1 MPCITMELLKDLYT
15 QYYGVQPTSVQPLTA
30 AGSGRRYYRLQAGG
44 SALVGVV
51 GESVEENSA
60 FIALSHH
67 LYNAGIPVP
76 RVVAASDDRLRYLQ
90 TDLGNTSLYDALAAC
105 RKSGEWDDAAY
116 NMLADTMRTLA
127 RTQVEGDRGLDYSVC
142 YPTAS
147 FDERAIM
154 YDLNYFKY
162 CFLKAVGVTFHEN
175 KLQDDMELMASHL
188 LTAEP
193 KGLLY
198 RDFQSRNVM
207 VAEGKPYFI
216 DFQGAR
222 YGAVHYDVASFL
234 WQARAQYPAELRQ
247 RLVDEYI
254 KALQSYY
261 PNIDIEHFK
270 DTLNLYVLFRTL
282 QVLGAYGFR
291 GYFERKELFLQSIPQ
306 AIDNLRELLAQ
317 GIASPYPHLQATLQ
331 AVCDLPC
338 FQPADTRT
346 HLRVTVYSFSYK
358 KGLPGDDSG
367 NGGGYIFDC
376 RATHNPGRYEEYKQ
390 LTGLDTPVIEFLEKD
405 GEILTFLDHAYA
417 LVDNSVER
425 YLERGFTNLQ
435 VSFGCTGG
443 QHRSVYSA
451 QAMAEHLH
459 QKYNVEVLLI
469 HRERNITQLFTAR

>member
-1 MPCITMELLKDLYT
+1 MEQLKDLYT
-15 QYYGVQPTSVQPLTA
+15 QHYGVQPTSVQPLTA

-44 SALVGVV
+44 TALVGVV
-51 GESVEENSA
+51 GESEEENRA
-60 FIALSHH
+60 FITLSHH
-67 LYNAGIPVP
+67 LASVGIPVP
-76 RVVAASDDRLRYLQ
+76 RVVAVSDDRLRYLQ

-105 RKSGEWDDAAY
+105 RKSGEWDDTAH
-116 NMLADTMRTLA
+116 NLLADTMRTLA

-175 KLQDDMELMASHL
+175 KLQDDLELMTTHL

-207 VAEGKPYFI
+207 VVEGKPYFI

-234 WQARAQYPAELRQ
+234 WQARAQYPVGLRQ

-254 KALQSYY
+254 KALKSYY

-331 AVCDLPC
+331 AVCDLPR

-346 HLRVTVYSFSYK
+346 HLRVTVYSFSFK
-358 KGLPGDDSG
+358 KGLPTDDSG

-376 RATHNPGRYEEYKQ
+376 RATHNPGKYDEYKQ
-390 LTGLDTPVIEFLEKD
+390 LTGLDAPVKEFLEKD
-405 GEILTFLDHAYA
+405 GEILSFLDHAYA
-417 LVDNSVER
+417 LVDSSVER

-451 QAMAEHLH
+451 QAMAEHLQ

>member
-1 MPCITMELLKDLYT
+1 MQQLKDLYT
-15 QYYGVQPTSVQPLTA
+15 QYYGVQPTNVQPLAA

-44 SALVGVV
+44 TSLVGVV
-51 GESVEENSA
+51 GESAEENRA
-60 FIALSHH
+60 FITLSHH
-67 LYNAGIPVP
+67 LAEKGIPVP
-76 RVVAASDDRLRYLQ
+76 RVVAVSDDMLRYLQ
-90 TDLGNTSLYDALAAC
+90 TDLGNTSLYDALAPC
-105 RKSGEWDDAAY
+105 RKSGEWDTASVE
-116 NMLADTMRTLA
+116 LLGETMRTLA
-127 RTQVEGDRGLDYSVC
+127 RTQVEGDRNMDYSAC
-142 YPTAS
+142 YPSPA
-147 FDERAIM
+147 FDERTVM

-162 CFLKAVGVTFHEN
+162 CFLKATGVTFHEN
-175 KLQDDMELMASHL
+175 LLQDDMESMASHL

-207 VAEGKPYFI
+207 VCDGKPYFI

-234 WQARAQYPAELRQ
+234 WQARAQYPTALRQ
-247 RLVDEYI
+247 QLVEEYLQ
-254 KALQSYY
+254 ALRCYH
-261 PNIDIEHFK
+261 PDIDTSAFTH
-270 DTLNLYVLFRTL
+270 TLNLYVLFRTL

-306 AIDNLRELLAQ
+306 AIENLRELLAI
-317 GIASPYPHLQATLQ
+317 GVAKAYPHLQATLQ

-338 FQPADTRT
+338 YQPTTPR
-346 HLRVTVYSFSYK
+346 HNLRVTVYSFSYK
-358 KGLPGDDSG
+358 KGLPTDDSG

-376 RATHNPGRYEEYKQ
+376 RATHNPGRYDEYKQ
-390 LTGLDTPVIEFLEKD
+390 LTGLDAPVKEFLEND

-417 LVDNSVER
+417 LVDTSVER
-425 YLERGFTNLQ
+425 YMKRGFTNLQ

-469 HRERNITQLFTAR
+469 HRERNITQLFTAQ

>member
-1 MPCITMELLKDLYT
+1 MEQLKDLYT

-44 SALVGVV
+44 TALVGVV
-51 GESVEENSA
+51 GESEEENRA
-60 FIALSHH
+60 FITLSHH
-67 LYNAGIPVP
+67 LASVGIPVP
-76 RVVAASDDRLRYLQ
+76 RVVAVSDDKLRYLQ

-105 RKSGEWDDAAY
+105 RKSGEWDEEAY
-116 NMLADTMRTLA
+116 SLLADTMRTLA

-175 KLQDDMELMASHL
+175 KLQDDLELMATHL

-207 VAEGKPYFI
+207 VVEGKPYFI

-234 WQARAQYPAELRQ
+234 WQARAQYPAGLRQ

-254 KALQSYY
+254 KALKSYY
-261 PNIDIEHFK
+261 PNIDIKHFK

-306 AIDNLRELLAQ
+306 AIENLRELLAQ

-331 AVCDLPC
+331 AVCDLPR

-346 HLRVTVYSFSYK
+346 HLRVTVYSFSFK
-358 KGLPGDDSG
+358 KGLPTDDSG

-376 RATHNPGRYEEYKQ
+376 RATHNPGRYDEYKQ
-390 LTGLDTPVIEFLEKD
+390 LTGLDTPVKEFLEKD

-417 LVDNSVER
+417 LVDSSVER

-451 QAMAEHLH
+451 QAMAEHLQ

>member
-1 MPCITMELLKDLYT
+1 MEQLKDLYT

-30 AGSGRRYYRLQAGG
+30 AGSGRKYYRLQAGG
-44 SALVGVV
+44 TTLVGVV
-51 GESVEENSA
+51 GESEEENRA
-60 FIALSHH
+60 FITLSHH
-67 LYNAGIPVP
+67 LAHAGIPVP
-76 RVVAASDDRLRYLQ
+76 QVVAVSDDAMRYLQ
-90 TDLGNTSLYDALAAC
+90 TDLGNTSLYDSLAAC
-105 RKSGEWDDAAY
+105 RKRGEWNEEAY
-116 NMLADTMRTLA
+116 SLLAETMRNLA

-147 FDERAIM
+147 FDERTIM

-162 CFLKAVGVTFHEN
+162 CFLKATGVTFHEN
-175 KLQDDMELMASHL
+175 RLQDDLELMASHL

-207 VAEGKPYFI
+207 VVEDKPYFI

-234 WQARAQYPAELRQ
+234 WQARAQYPANLRQ
-247 RLVDEYI
+247 RLVDEYLT
-254 KALQSYY
+254 ALRGYY
-261 PNIDIEHFK
+261 PEIDTDRFIE
-270 DTLNLYVLFRTL
+270 TLNLYVLFRTL

-306 AIDNLRELLAQ
+306 AIENLRELLAR
-317 GIASPYPHLQATLQ
+317 GIVSPYPHLQATLQ

-338 FQPADTRT
+338 YTPTEPRT
-346 HLRVTVYSFSYK
+346 HLRVTVYSFSFK
-358 KGLPGDDSG
+358 KGLPTDDSG

-376 RATHNPGRYEEYKQ
+376 RATHNPGKYDEYKQ
-390 LTGLDTPVIEFLEKD
+390 LTGLDAPVKDFLEKD

-417 LVDNSVER
+417 LVDSSVER

-459 QKYNVEVLLI
+459 NKYNVEVLLI
-469 HRERNITQLFTAR
+469 HRERHITQLYSAR

>member
-1 MPCITMELLKDLYT
+1 MPCIAMEQLKDLYT

-30 AGSGRRYYRLQAGG
+30 AGSGRQYYRLQAGG
-44 SALVGVV
+44 TALVGVV
-51 GESVEENSA
+51 GESVEENRA

-67 LYNAGIPVP
+67 LSNAGIPVP
-76 RVVAASDDRLRYLQ
+76 RVVAVSDDMLRYLQ
-90 TDLGNTSLYDALAAC
+90 TDLGNTSLYDALATC
-105 RKSGEWDDAAY
+105 RKSGEWNEEAY
-116 NMLADTMRTLA
+116 ELLSNTMHTLA

-147 FDERAIM
+147 FDERSIM

-162 CFLKAVGVTFHEN
+162 CFLKAVGVSFHEN
-175 KLQDDMELMASHL
+175 RLQDDMELMTAHL

-207 VAEGKPYFI
+207 VCDAKPYFI

-234 WQARAQYPAELRQ
+234 WQARAQYPTELRQ
-247 RLVDEYI
+247 RLVQEYI
-254 KALQSYY
+254 TALRNYY
-261 PNIDIEHFK
+261 PELDGNKFAE
-270 DTLNLYVLFRTL
+270 TLNLYVLFRTL

-306 AIDNLRELLAQ
+306 AIENLRELLAQ

-338 FQPADTRT
+338 YQPVEERT

-358 KGLPGDDSG
+358 KGLPGDNSG
-367 NGGGYIFDC
+367 NGGGFIFDC
-376 RATHNPGRYEEYKQ
+376 RATHNPGRYDAYKQ
-390 LTGLDTPVIEFLEKD
+390 LTGLDDAVKDFLEKD

-417 LVDNSVER
+417 LVDSSVER

-459 QKYNVEVLLI
+459 KKYNVEVLLI
-469 HRERNITQLFTAR
+469 HRERNITQLFSAK

>member
-1 MPCITMELLKDLYT
+1 MELLKDLYT

-30 AGSGRRYYRLQAGG
+30 AGSARRYYRLQAGG
-44 SALVGVV
+44 TTLVGVV
-51 GESVEENSA
+51 GESVEENRA
-60 FIALSHH
+60 FITLSHH
-67 LYNAGIPVP
+67 LAERGIPVP
-76 RVVAASDDRLRYLQ
+76 RVVAVSDDMLRYLQ
-90 TDLGNTSLYDALAAC
+90 SDLGNTSLYDALAPC
-105 RKSGEWDDAAY
+105 RKSGEWSDEAVEL
-116 NMLADTMRTLA
+116 LADTMRTLA
-127 RTQVEGDRGLDYSVC
+127 RTQVEGDRDMDYSVC
-142 YPTAS
+142 YPSPA
-147 FDERAIM
+147 FDERTVM

-162 CFLKAVGVTFHEN
+162 CFLKAVGVAFHEN
-175 KLQDDMELMASHL
+175 RLQDDMELMTSHL

-207 VAEGKPYFI
+207 VCDGKPYFI

-234 WQARAQYPAELRQ
+234 WQARAQYPEELRQ
-247 RLVDEYI
+247 QLVEEYLQ
-254 KALQSYY
+254 ALRRYY
-261 PNIDIEHFK
+261 PDIDTSAFTH
-270 DTLNLYVLFRTL
+270 TLNLYVLFRTL

-306 AIDNLRELLAQ
+306 AIDNLRQLLAE

-338 FQPADTRT
+338 FQAAEPRNN
-346 HLRVTVYSFSYK
+346 LRVTVYSFSYK
-358 KGLPGDDSG
+358 KGVPTDDSG

-376 RATHNPGRYEEYKQ
+376 RATHNPGRYDEYKQ
-390 LTGLDTPVIEFLEKD
+390 LTGLDAPVKEFLEND

-417 LVDNSVER
+417 LVDSSVER

-459 QKYNVEVLLI
+459 KKYNVEVLLI
-469 HRERNITQLFTAR
+469 HRERNITHLFTAQ

>member
-1 MPCITMELLKDLYT
+1 MEQLKDLYT
-15 QYYGVQPTSVQPLTA
+15 QYYGVQPTHVQPLTA

-44 SALVGVV
+44 TTLVGVV
-51 GESVEENSA
+51 GESAEENRA

-67 LYNAGIPVP
+67 LAEKGIPVP
-76 RVVAASDDRLRYLQ
+76 RVVAVSDDMLRYLQ
-90 TDLGNTSLYDALAAC
+90 TDLGNTSLYDALTPC
-105 RKSGEWDDAAY
+105 RKSGEWSDEAVEL
-116 NMLADTMRTLA
+116 LADTMRTLA
-127 RTQVEGDRGLDYSVC
+127 RTQVEGDRNMDYSVC
-142 YPTAS
+142 YPSPA
-147 FDERAIM
+147 FDERTVM

-162 CFLKAVGVTFHEN
+162 CFLKAVGAPFHEN
-175 KLQDDMELMASHL
+175 KLQDDMELLTSHL

-207 VAEGKPYFI
+207 VCDGKPYLI

-234 WQARAQYPAELRQ
+234 WQARAQYPALLRS
-247 RLVDEYI
+247 RLVDEYLS
-254 KALQSYY
+254 ALHSYY
-261 PNIDIEHFK
+261 PDIDRQSFNE
-270 DTLNLYVLFRTL
+270 TLNLYVLFRTL

-306 AIDNLRELLAQ
+306 AIENLRELLAE
-317 GIASPYPHLQATLQ
+317 GVASAYPHLQATLQ

-338 FQPADTRT
+338 FQPTKPRN

-358 KGLPGDDSG
+358 KGLPTDDSG

-376 RATHNPGRYEEYKQ
+376 RATHNPGRYDEYKQ
-390 LTGLDTPVIEFLEKD
+390 LTGLDAPVKEFLEND

-417 LVDNSVER
+417 LVDGSVER
-425 YLERGFTNLQ
+425 YMKRGFTNLQ

-459 QKYNVEVLLI
+459 SKYNVEVLLI
-469 HRERNITQLFTAR
+469 HREQNITHLFTAQ

>member
-1 MPCITMELLKDLYT
+1 MAMEQLKDLYT

-30 AGSGRRYYRLQAGG
+30 AGSGRQYYRLQAGG

-51 GESVEENSA
+51 GESVEENRA

-67 LYNAGIPVP
+67 LSNAGIPVP
-76 RVVAASDDRLRYLQ
+76 RVVAVSDDMLRYLQ
-90 TDLGNTSLYDALAAC
+90 TDLGNTSLYDALATC
-105 RKSGEWDDAAY
+105 RKSGEWNEEAY
-116 NMLADTMRTLA
+116 KLLSNTMHTLA

-147 FDERAIM
+147 FDERSIM

-162 CFLKAVGVTFHEN
+162 CFLKAVGVSFHEN
-175 KLQDDMELMASHL
+175 RLQDDMELMTAHL

-207 VAEGKPYFI
+207 VCDAKPYFI

-247 RLVDEYI
+247 RLVQEYI
-254 KALQSYY
+254 TALRNYY
-261 PNIDIEHFK
+261 PELDGNNFAE
-270 DTLNLYVLFRTL
+270 TLNLYVLFRTL

-306 AIDNLRELLAQ
+306 AIENLRDLLAQ

-331 AVCDLPC
+331 AVCDLSC
-338 FQPADTRT
+338 YQPVEVRT

-367 NGGGYIFDC
+367 NGGGFVFDC
-376 RATHNPGRYEEYKQ
+376 RATHNPGRYDAYKQ
-390 LTGLDTPVIEFLEKD
+390 LTGLDDAVKDFLEKD
-405 GEILTFLDHAYA
+405 SEILTFLDHAYA
-417 LVDNSVER
+417 LVDSSVER

-459 QKYNVEVLLI
+459 KKYNVEVLLI
-469 HRERNITQLFTAR
+469 HRERNITQLFSAK